1 MKVDQHETA
10 EGSRFYDMMPYRY
23 LYCIDMYYSTVSY
36 YKTTGYSMSLSPF
49 VCLHWTKSLTS
60 DSYMYCQ
67 CTLQVIQ
74 FASRIQVPR
83 GSSTKAVLRLPVP
96 VQYSNQVRR
105 RAAPGAPQRCRGPSV
120 YFDLALV
127 DDAVELKRPGA

>member
-1 MKVDQHETA
+1 
-10 EGSRFYDMMPYRY
+10 MMPYRY

-67 CTLQVIQ
+67 CTLQIQ
-74 FASRIQVPR
+74 RARRRMPRSR
-83 GSSTKAVLRLPVP
+83 STGLRLPVIKC
-96 VQYSNQVRR
+96 VVLTLL
-105 RAAPGAPQRCRGPSV
+105 RCHDVADS
-120 YFDLALV
+120 DQIV
-127 DDAVELKRPGA
+127 DDAVELKRPRA

>member
-1 MKVDQHETA
+1 
-10 EGSRFYDMMPYRY
+10 MMPYRY

-67 CTLQVIQ
+67 CTLQIQ
-74 FASRIQVPR
+74 LKCARRHMPRSR
-83 GSSTKAVLRLPVP
+83 STVQRLPVIKC
-96 VQYSNQVRR
+96 VVLTLLRCHD
-105 RAAPGAPQRCRGPSV
+105 AADQSV
-120 YFDLALV
+120 YLDLALI
-127 DDAVELKRPGA
+127 DDAAVELKRPRA